1 MQNTISVVI
10 PSYNSEKY
18 IERCIESVL
27 VQKVSEVI
35 EIIVIDGAS
44 TDGTIECLRKYENVK
59 CLSEPDSGQSDGFNK
74 GINLAR
80 GEWIILLDSDDELT
94 PGSIALY
101 LASVQRDDSLDVV
114 YGHTQFI
121 DGESNHI
128 RNVISVPFR
137 YENLIY
143 DLAIP
148 PSSGLFYKAAVLKKN
163 PMSVNHHYN
172 MDTEWFLRCGENLKF
187 KLVNDYTILFRFWGS
202 NKTALLFDKGTVPP
216 EIIEE
221 RLVLKRN
228 FTEPYLRSIENQ
240 YLKRWFRARARAIYC
255 LNKVFHSIF
264 LVGRKRT

>member
-10 PSYNSEKY
+10 PSYNSERY

-59 CLSEPDSGQSDGFNK
+59 CLSEPDSGQSDAFNK

-80 GEWIILLDSDDELT
+80 GKWIVLLDSDDELT

-163 PMSVNHHYN
+163 LMSVNHHYN
-172 MDTEWFLRCGENLKF
+172 MDTEWFLRCGENLK
-187 KLVNDYTILFRFWGS
+187 L
-202 NKTALLFDKGTVPP
+202 
-216 EIIEE
+216 
-221 RLVLKRN
+221 
-228 FTEPYLRSIENQ
+228 
-240 YLKRWFRARARAIYC
+240 
-255 LNKVFHSIF
+255 
-264 LVGRKRT
+264 